1 MLHILPYWRRYRKWI
16 IIAFFFLTIETICDL
31 MQPLIVSQI
40 IDQGVLAGSLP
51 VVIQLGG
58 LMLLVTLGGACGA
71 VVRSVVASRVSQ
83 QFGADLRLDLFAKI
97 NSFSFATLGRQE
109 TAGLITRLTNDTSQ
123 LTMFTNGMMRVFVR
137 SPMLLTGAII
147 MTVLLSRRLAMILL
161 VIGPVA
167 AFLMYMAMKIGFP
180 LFAKMQAALD
190 RNNAVI
196 REYLSGVRVVKAY
209 NTFDQ
214 EVERFDESNSSLAK
228 TSTSALRVVGVFF
241 PIISFTV
248 NMGVVFSLWVA
259 REWVASGQLNIGQMV
274 AFLNYMT
281 QIMMSLGLIFNVYQ
295 QFIRAK
301 ASAER
306 VGGILAEEIGETAG
320 TRVIESPS
328 GAIEFD
334 RVTFAYPGRM
344 GEQFGI
350 SRTTSPGRMGEQFG
364 ISQTT
369 SPGRM
374 GKPVIKNITF
384 SLPAGEMLGI
394 IGPTGSGKTSL
405 VQLIPGFYFPDFGQV
420 RIDGIPTTEA
430 DASSMRAAVAYVAQQ
445 NILFN
450 GTIADN
456 IRMGKENATME
467 EIVAAAKAACAHQ
480 FISELSE
487 GYDTIIGQKTLSGGQ
502 RQRLGIARALVRKAQ
517 ILILDDCVSAVDVET
532 ESKILRAIHS
542 LDPPPTCVMITQ
554 RISSVMNLRH
564 VLVLDEGQVAGYGN
578 HESLMA
584 DCQLY
589 REIYSSQLI

>member
-1 MLHILPYWRRYRKWI
+1 LLHILPYWRRYRKWI
-16 IIAFFFLTIETICDL
+16 IIAFVFLTIETISDL

-40 IDQGVLAGSLP
+40 IDRGVLAGSLP
-51 VVIQLGG
+51 VVIRLGG
-58 LMLLVTLGGACGA
+58 LMLLVTLCGACGA

-97 NSFSFATLGRQE
+97 NRFSFATLGRQE

-167 AFLMYMAMKIGFP
+167 AFLMFMAMKIGFP

-214 EVERFDESNSSLAK
+214 EVERFDESNSALAE

-248 NMGVVFSLWVA
+248 NMGVVFSLWIA
-259 REWVASGQLNIGQMV
+259 RDWIDAGELNIGQMV

-306 VGGILAEEIGETAG
+306 VGEILEEDGQEAAG
-320 TRVIESPS
+320 TRIIGSPS

-334 RVTFAYPGRM
+334 HVTFTYPGRM
-344 GEQFGI
+344 GE
-350 SRTTSPGRMGEQFG
+350 
-364 ISQTT
+364 
-369 SPGRM
+369 
-374 GKPVIKNITF
+374 PVVKDVSFT
-384 SLPAGEMLGI
+384 LPAGEMLGV
-394 IGPTGSGKTSL
+394 IGPTGAGKTSL
-405 VQLIPGFYFPDFGQV
+405 VQLIPGFYLPDSGRV
-420 RIDGIPTTEA
+420 RIDGISTAEA
-430 DASSMRAAVAYVAQQ
+430 DTASMRGAVAYVAQQ

-456 IRMGKENATME
+456 IRMGKENATMD
-467 EIVAAAKAACAHQ
+467 EIVTAAKEACAHS

-487 GYDTIIGQKTLSGGQ
+487 GYDTVIGSKTLSGGQ
-502 RQRLGIARALVRKAQ
+502 RQRLGIARALVRKAR

-532 ESKILRAIHS
+532 ESQILRAIHN
-542 LDPPPTCVMITQ
+542 LEPPPTCVMITQ
-554 RISSVMNLRH
+554 RISSVMNLKH
-564 VLVLDEGQVAGYGN
+564 VLVLEGGRVAGYGD
-578 HESLMA
+578 HKGLMA
-584 DCQLY
+584 TCALY
-589 REIYSSQLI
+589 REIYNSQLI

>member
-1 MLHILPYWRRYRKWI
+1 LLHILPYWRRYRKWI
-16 IIAFFFLTIETICDL
+16 IIAFVFLTIETISDL

-40 IDQGVLAGSLP
+40 IDRGVLAGSLP
-51 VVIQLGG
+51 VVIRLGG
-58 LMLLVTLGGACGA
+58 LMLLVTLCGACGA

-97 NSFSFATLGRQE
+97 NRFSFATLGRQE

-167 AFLMYMAMKIGFP
+167 AFLMFMAMKIGFP

-214 EVERFDESNSSLAK
+214 EVERFDESNSALAE

-248 NMGVVFSLWVA
+248 NMGVVFSLWIA
-259 REWVASGQLNIGQMV
+259 RDWIDAGQLNIGQMV

-306 VGGILAEEIGETAG
+306 VGEILEEDGQEAAG
-320 TRVIESPS
+320 TGIIGSPS

-334 RVTFAYPGRM
+334 HVTFTYPGRM
-344 GEQFGI
+344 GEQLGV
-350 SRTTSPGRMGEQFG
+350 RATSPGRMGE
-364 ISQTT
+364 
-369 SPGRM
+369 
-374 GKPVIKNITF
+374 PVVKDVSFT
-384 SLPAGEMLGI
+384 LPAGEMLGI
-394 IGPTGSGKTSL
+394 IGPTGAGKTSL
-405 VQLIPGFYFPDFGQV
+405 VQLIPGFYLPDSGRV
-420 RIDGIPTTEA
+420 RIDGISTAEA
-430 DASSMRAAVAYVAQQ
+430 DTASMRGAVAYVAQQ

-456 IRMGKENATME
+456 IRMGKENATMD
-467 EIVAAAKAACAHQ
+467 EIVAAAKEACAHS

-487 GYDTIIGQKTLSGGQ
+487 GYDTVIGPKTLSGGQ
-502 RQRLGIARALVRKAQ
+502 RQRLGIARALVRKAR

-532 ESKILRAIHS
+532 ESQILRAIYS
-542 LDPPPTCVMITQ
+542 LDPTPTCAMITQ

-564 VLVLDEGQVAGYGN
+564 VLVLDGGRMVGYGN

-584 DCQLY
+584 DCKLY
-589 REIYSSQLI
+589 REIYNSQLI